1 MFQNI
6 RAVLFDLDGT
16 LIDSAPD
23 LGAAADKMRTDR
35 GLPSLPLERYR
46 PMAGAGARGMLGEA
60 FGMAPDH
67 PDFLTMR
74 EEFFV
79 NYESCMTART
89 SIFEGVPELVS
100 QILRRNLAWGVVTNK
115 ATRFTDPLT
124 RAIPLFATAGAV
136 ISGDTTPHAKP
147 HPAPLLEAASRLK
160 LEPGQ
165 CIYVGDDE
173 RDILAGLAAGMGTVA
188 ATYGYLGA
196 KTNPAGGGAHAAV
209 KSPVELLQL
218 QHGRPTPPDWSWPPG
233 IRRLLRQFPCPQRG
247 LQECRAHRPPH
258 RCTAPAPVSSATP
271 LRAKGLDGVLH
282 GEWYLR

>member
-67 PDFLTMR
+67 PDFLIMR

-79 NYESCMTART
+79 NYESCMTERT

-196 KTNPAGGGAHAAV
+196 KTNPTEWGAHAAI
-209 KSPVELLQL
+209 KSPAELLQL
-218 QHGRPTPPDWSWPPG
+218 LVRT
-233 IRRLLRQFPCPQRG
+233 
-247 LQECRAHRPPH
+247 
-258 RCTAPAPVSSATP
+258 
-271 LRAKGLDGVLH
+271 
-282 GEWYLR
+282 